1 MQIPTSL
8 ISTQSPVSFW
18 RILELIIVLAVV
30 QLAACGYSAP
40 ASNAPAGTQVVNGTV
55 SSVGLTSVNNGSGGL
70 QSATAVVLTVPLGN
84 TSLLLCGDQ
93 RSQFTTN
100 ASVQVS
106 YTNGTYCS
114 DLVSVKPM

>member
-1 MQIPTSL
+1 MQDPASVITVHSA
-8 ISTQSPVSFW
+8 SSFW
-18 RILELIIVLAVV
+18 RILELIVVLAIV
-30 QLAACGYSAP
+30 QLVACGYSAP
-40 ASNAPAGTQVVNGTV
+40 PSNAPSGTQVANGTV

-93 RSQFTTN
+93 RAQFTMN
-100 ASVQVS
+100 SSVQVS

-114 DLVSVKPM
+114 DLVSVQPM